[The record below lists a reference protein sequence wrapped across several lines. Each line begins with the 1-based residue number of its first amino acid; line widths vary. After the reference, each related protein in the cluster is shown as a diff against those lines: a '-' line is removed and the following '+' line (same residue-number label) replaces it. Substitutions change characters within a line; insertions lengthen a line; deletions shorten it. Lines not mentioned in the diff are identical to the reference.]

1 VDPQVR
7 SHCQQYEQY
16 QKCNAAPDGENLED
30 AKSAAGQFANR
41 YRIENKSNAPTIQG
55 TTCVILVAIT
65 CDSLMMKERCA
76 AL

>member
-1 VDPQVR
+1 MLNPPRASSRIDT
-7 SHCQQYEQY
+7 
-16 QKCNAAPDGENLED
+16 GM
-30 AKSAAGQFANR
+30 
-41 YRIENKSNAPTIQG
+41 IENKSNAPTIQG